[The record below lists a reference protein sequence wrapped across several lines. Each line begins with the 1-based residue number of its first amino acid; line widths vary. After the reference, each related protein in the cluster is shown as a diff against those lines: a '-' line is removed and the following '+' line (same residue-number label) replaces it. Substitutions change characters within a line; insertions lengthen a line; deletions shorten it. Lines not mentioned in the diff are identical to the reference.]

1 MSQPPNPL
9 TPMFIGVLL
18 GAAVLLFGGGISSIL
33 TTRELARIQAQENI
47 RHCRRAIGTREW
59 DRYGCGQIEWGDAA
73 PDLQRVSEG
82 TTP

>member
-33 TTRELARIQAQENI
+33 TTRELARI
-47 RHCRRAIGTREW
+47 
-59 DRYGCGQIEWGDAA
+59 
-73 PDLQRVSEG
+73 
-82 TTP
+82 